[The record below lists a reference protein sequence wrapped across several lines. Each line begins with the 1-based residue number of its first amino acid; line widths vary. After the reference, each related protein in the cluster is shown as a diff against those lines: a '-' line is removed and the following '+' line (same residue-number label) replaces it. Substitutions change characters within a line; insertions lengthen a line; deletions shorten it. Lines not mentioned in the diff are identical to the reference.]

1 MVSDRSV
8 RYNGRYPRL
17 HLPWVPEAFH
27 ARFPVSVKSLVQRLF
42 SMGHF
47 LKVPRAKKSGP
58 CEKPLDQ
65 SAIPLTAPSQLQPR
79 LYQNIQ
85 RLDVLLI
92 GPWRCRIFQMFWLDY
107 SHNRCVIGTR
117 VVWRWQRSNPN
128 NPRTHQ
134 VRLPHHFYRFG
145 GHIEFIRVLWDA
157 QGTLAIA
164 QYLRALF
171 GQKEN
176 FTVYFSGKR
185 RSLLHPNTAQRFFSP
200 LESFSRKN

>member
-1 MVSDRSV
+1 MARARSLWT
-8 RYNGRYPRL
+8 R
-17 HLPWVPEAFH
+17 
-27 ARFPVSVKSLVQRLF
+27 
-42 SMGHF
+42 
-47 LKVPRAKKSGP
+47 
-58 CEKPLDQ
+58 
-65 SAIPLTAPSQLQPR
+65 APSLW
-79 LYQNIQ
+79 Q
-85 RLDVLLI
+85 RRANYNPAYTKTSRGWMFCWSV
-92 GPWRCRIFQMFWLDY
+92 PWRCRIFQMFWLDY

-128 NPRTHQ
+128 NPSTHQ

-185 RSLLHPNTAQRFFSP
+185 RLLLHPNTAQRFFSP
-200 LESFSRKN
+200 LQSFSRKN